1 MASNPDLSLVIPCY
15 NEETIIDDFI
25 KELHQN
31 ISKINESFEVIFI
44 DNKSSDETINKIK
57 EKINSD

>member
-1 MASNPDLSLVIPCY
+1 MISIVIPCY
-15 NEETIIDDFI
+15 NEDSIIDDFI

-44 DNKSSDETINKIK
+44 DNKRKNKYF
-57 EKINSD
+57 